1 MRRSLLWPIYAA
13 LTAIVLA
20 PLCSVQVPALGDTL
34 NHLARMHV
42 LTHIDTSPALQRF
55 YAVHW
60 APIPYLAMDA
70 IVPIL
75 ARVMPIYLAG
85 KLFVLACVLMPVLG
99 IASLHF
105 AVHRRW
111 SLVPAA
117 GFLLSYNYLL
127 ATGFLNYLFSLGCAV
142 LLFALWVASAGRPRW
157 WRLAVFSPFV
167 LLLYFG
173 HAFACFGYCLSV
185 AGFELSRAVRA
196 RFVPPAAV
204 AADVCMAGAQALPAL
219 WFAATLDVSAGYVG
233 ALHTQYGNL
242 GAKITALI
250 SPFLFLT
257 DGHGALLVLATLLLF
272 GAVAKWVVMAPSIWP
287 AALAVGLVAVAMP
300 DLLLSTWGLDLRF
313 PLFTAMLLLG
323 GASFRPLP
331 AWAKPMAVTA
341 LLGVVTLKAIFANQS
356 LHKLD
361 QDVTQTR
368 GILAA
373 LPVGSRLLVVDVA
386 GIHPKQAKLPAN
398 TLWNL
403 PMLAVIDRDAFVPY
417 FFNGLTTVR
426 IQPGTLLSSTP
437 NGFPLTPAQ
446 LSANLTT
453 TDLGTAQIPDTGLGG
468 GALYWR
474 GWPKKFDYVLVER
487 FGLDPGTLP
496 GNLVSVAH
504 SADLDLYRV
513 SSAEAQP

>member
-20 PLCSVQVPALGDTL
+20 PFFSVQVPALGDTL

-42 LTHIDTSPALQRF
+42 LAHIGASPSLQRF

-60 APIPYLAMDA
+60 TPIPYLAMDA

-75 ARVMPIYLAG
+75 ARAMPIYLAG
-85 KLFVLACVLMPVLG
+85 KLFVMACVLMPVLG
-99 IASLHF
+99 IASLHY

-127 ATGFLNYLFSLGCAV
+127 ATGFLNYLFSAGFAV
-142 LLFALWVASAGRPRW
+142 LLFALWVASSGRPRW
-157 WRLAVFSPFV
+157 WRVAVFSPFV

-185 AGFELSRAVRA
+185 AGFELSRAVQA
-196 RFVPPAAV
+196 RFAPCAAV
-204 AADVCMAGAQALPAL
+204 ATDFCMAAAQALPAL
-219 WFAATLDVSAGYVG
+219 WFAATLDVGAGYVG

-250 SPFLFLT
+250 SPVLFLT
-257 DGHGALLVLATLLLF
+257 DVHGALLVLATFVLF
-272 GAVAKWVVMAPSIWP
+272 GAFAKWVILAPGIWP
-287 AALAVGLVAVAMP
+287 AALVVGLVAAVMP

-323 GASFRPLP
+323 AASFRPLP
-331 AWAKPMAVTA
+331 AGARPVAIAA
-341 LLGVVTLKAIFANQS
+341 LMGVVTLKAIFAEQAM
-356 LHKLD
+356 LKLD
-361 QDVTQTR
+361 QDVAQTR
-368 GILAA
+368 GILTA
-373 LPVGSRLLVVDVA
+373 LPMGSRLLVVDVA

-398 TLWNL
+398 TVWNL

-426 IQPGTLLSSTP
+426 LQPAYLLSSTP
-437 NGFPLTPAQ
+437 NGFPLTPSQ

-453 TDLGTAQIPDTGLGG
+453 TDQGATQIPDTELGG

-487 FGLDPGTLP
+487 SGQGPGALP
-496 GNLVSVAH
+496 DNLIAVAH
-504 SADLDLYRV
+504 TPDLDLYRV
-513 SSAEAQP
+513 ASATP